1 MAPILDAIC
10 RTWGLPAD
18 VKRCIEAYAWTP
30 HPCSRM
36 ILEAKADHRWVY
48 KRGRARYTQLRFPRL
63 VWFESMYNES
73 AEAFEAGD
81 LDELMTLIMDID
93 HVYRRDHDDFTS
105 RELQHIRTMR
115 HQLRVWFEELDESDL
130 FF

>member
-1 MAPILDAIC
+1 MAPIIDAIC

-81 LDELMTLIMDID
+81 LDQLMTLIMDID

>member
-81 LDELMTLIMDID
+81 LDQLMTLIMDID
-93 HVYRRDHDDFTS
+93 HVYRRGHDDFTS

>member
-18 VKRCIEAYAWTP
+18 VKRAIEAYAWTP
-30 HPCSRM
+30 LPCSRM
-36 ILEAKADHRWVY
+36 ILEAKEDHRWVY

-81 LDELMTLIMDID
+81 LDQLMTLIMDID

>member
-1 MAPILDAIC
+1 MAPIIDAIC

-18 VKRCIEAYAWTP
+18 VKRCVEAYAWTP

-48 KRGRARYTQLRFPRL
+48 KRGRARYTKLRFPRL

-81 LDELMTLIMDID
+81 LDQLMTLIMDID
-93 HVYRRDHDDFTS
+93 HVYSRDHDDFTS
-105 RELQHIRTMR
+105 RELQHIRAMR

>member
-1 MAPILDAIC
+1 MAPILDELC
-10 RTWGLPAD
+10 RTWRLPAD

-36 ILEAKADHRWVY
+36 ILEAKEDHRWVH
-48 KRGRARYTQLRFPRL
+48 KRGRARYTKLRFPRL
-63 VWFESMYNES
+63 AWFESMYNEG

-81 LDELMTLIMDID
+81 MDQLMTVIMDID
-93 HVYRRDHDDFTS
+93 YVYRRDHEDLTS
-105 RELQHIRTMR
+105 RELHHIRTLR
-115 HQLRVWFEELDESDL
+115 HQLRVWFEELDGTDL

>member
-1 MAPILDAIC
+1 
-10 RTWGLPAD
+10 
-18 VKRCIEAYAWTP
+18 
-30 HPCSRM
+30 M

-81 LDELMTLIMDID
+81 LDQLMTLIMDID

>member
-73 AEAFEAGD
+73 AEAFDAGD

-105 RELQHIRTMR
+105 RELQRIHTMR
-115 HQLRVWFEELDESDL
+115 HQLRVWFEELDESDM